1 MKNLVY
7 LFYSIFISIALM
19 AMGGC
24 AEAASYEPISADI
37 TQSGSDSNQMSN
49 SEITEPVKIY
59 VSVLGE
65 VVSPGVYILE
75 EGARVFEAL
84 NLAGGITE
92 DADVSN
98 INLVDFIEDGTQ
110 INVPGFDS
118 YVNNASG
125 EIMTNHSGK
134 VNINKASL
142 DELKSIPGIGD
153 TRAKAIIEYREK
165 NGAFSSIEDIML
177 VSGIKET
184 IFEKIKGEIYVD

>member
-7 LFYSIFISIALM
+7 LFYSIFISIAVM
-19 AMGGC
+19 VMGGC
-24 AEAASYEPISADI
+24 AEAASYESISADI
-37 TQSGSDSNQMSN
+37 TRPEADSNQTSN

-110 INVPGFDS
+110 INVPASGS
-118 YVNNASG
+118 YVNNENG
-125 EIMTNHSGK
+125 EILTNHSGK

-184 IFEKIKGEIYVD
+184 IFEKIKGEIYVY